1 MSTIQTLEVPGFQ
14 VVQYLGSGARST
26 IWQIRDS
33 HSNELFVLK
42 RVVKRSM
49 TDMRFIDQALNE
61 WDVGGRLD
69 HDNIRRVISLRRVK
83 HWMSFREVH
92 LIMEY
97 CEGSTLQD
105 NPPRGILLTAEIF
118 CQVANAMAYINS
130 RGYVHADMKPN
141 NIVVAPSGL
150 VKVIDLGQSCPIG
163 TVKQRIQGTPDF
175 IAPEQVRRGP
185 LDARTDV
192 FNFGATLYW
201 ALTGTPIVTA
211 LPKKKGM
218 LLVDMVVQPPQ
229 ELNPNTPLPL
239 SRLVMDCVE
248 TRPSRRPSS
257 MHDVASRLALIT
269 HALRK
274 ARKNQEKAA
283 AEGAPNPQ
291 NTIRPENAEILEPPT
306 PTDDEAIL
314 TLIENDSV
322 DE

>member
-1 MSTIQTLEVPGFQ
+1 MSTSQTLDVPGYQ

-42 RVVKRSM
+42 RVVKH
-49 TDMRFIDQALNE
+49 TPADMRFLDQAINE
-61 WDVGGRLD
+61 YEVAGRLE

-83 HWMSFREVH
+83 HWMALREVH
-92 LIMEY
+92 LIMEF
-97 CEGSTLQD
+97 CDGATVQD
-105 NPPRGILLTAEIF
+105 DPPQGILQTAEIF
-118 CQVANAMAYINS
+118 CQVASAMAYINS

-141 NIVVAPSGL
+141 NIVVGPSGL
-150 VKVIDLGQSCPIG
+150 VKIIDLGQSCPIG

-201 ALTGTPIVTA
+201 ALTGKPIVTV

-218 LLVDMVVQPPQ
+218 LVADMIVQTPI
-229 ELNPNTPLPL
+229 ELNPETPKPL
-239 SRLVMDCVE
+239 SMLVMDCIE
-248 TRPSRRPSS
+248 ARPSRRPSS
-257 MHDVASRLALIT
+257 MNDVASRLALIA

-274 ARKNQEKAA
+274 ARKNLDKTPSPKTEPVKHQS
-283 AEGAPNPQ
+283 PSDT
-291 NTIRPENAEILEPPT
+291 TIL
-306 PTDDEAIL
+306 
-314 TLIENDSV
+314 SYV
-322 DE
+322 DEEWDGSD